1 MPHIPVYVLYVLAA
15 DVCYGLLHVIL
26 GNKLNEIKT
35 LTLMSVYVPVVLG
48 SVLLARSLTKT
59 SDPSFDFPQGNLLV
73 IAMMIGII
81 VFAAEY
87 CYVGAYNH
95 SADPSIVAALA
106 LLTPIFTALFG
117 WAASKLFA
125 GFVFTPPNMTLVV
138 GYVFS
143 AVGVW
148 LVVKGSIVS

>member
-1 MPHIPVYVLYVLAA
+1 MFSVKAYMLYVLAA
-15 DVCYGLLHVIL
+15 DMCYGILHVIL
-26 GNKLNEIKT
+26 SNKLSKINT

-48 SVLLARSLTKT
+48 SVLLARALTKT

-95 SADPSIVAALA
+95 GADPSTVAALA
-106 LLTPIFTALFG
+106 LLTPVFTAFFG
-117 WAASKLFA
+117 WVASKLFA
-125 GFVFTPPNMTLVV
+125 GFVFTVPNMTLIA
-138 GYVFS
+138 GYVLS
-143 AVGVW
+143 AVGVC
-148 LVVKGSIVS
+148 LVVEGSRVP